1 MATVRDKLWMFGVRP
16 HQDDIWFKMPRKD
29 RLYNWSRITPAEGA
43 FMLDI
48 PNMLL
53 INCDGEP
60 APFSHDAYGYAE
72 SFIRMDRVLW
82 GSSGSDGFRAGNE
95 EQFICELARR
105 YPNVCGAYMDDFL
118 HKIQKAESDEEREGV
133 IAEFVRIRAEL
144 NKAEHSMEL
153 AVTWYMN
160 QMTELDARAMACI
173 DTMVLWTWNGD
184 ELPLMEERFA
194 RIEETYR
201 NKKVLLG
208 IYMYDFHN
216 RRPVSL
222 EMMEFQ
228 CNYALQLLKEG
239 RIDGIIFEAN
249 SVMGIG
255 LPSEKWLREWI
266 ESVKYTEIPD

>member
-95 EQFICELARR
+95 EQFICELAKR

-118 HKIQKAESDEEREGV
+118 HKLKKAESEEEREGV
-133 IAEFVRIRAEL
+133 IAEIARIRTEL
-144 NKAEHSMEL
+144 DKAERPMEL

-173 DTMVLWTWNGD
+173 DTMVLCTWNAD
-184 ELPLMEERFA
+184 ELPLMEERFEQIA
-194 RIEETYR
+194 RNYPSH
-201 NKKVLLG
+201 KKLVNLY
-208 IYMYDFHN
+208 IYDFPNH
-216 RRPVSL
+216 RSVPL
-222 EMMEFQ
+222 DLMEHQ
-228 CNYALQLLKEG
+228 CETALRWLQEG
-239 RIDGIIFEAN
+239 RIDGMVIEAN
-249 SVMGIG
+249 STMGVG
-255 LPSEKWLREWI
+255 FESELWLRGWLERVKHI
-266 ESVKYTEIPD
+266 ELK